1 MWSGNK
7 NGIHFRSLSVMN
19 VIELQIELF
28 CSISSIVSFQ
38 KQLFLVILNLFGCLL
53 VKCKAYNH
61 SCI

>member
-1 MWSGNK
+1 MRSGNK
-7 NGIHFRSLSVMN
+7 KGIHFRSLNVIN

-53 VKCKAYNH
+53 VNFKAYNH
-61 SCI
+61 SGI